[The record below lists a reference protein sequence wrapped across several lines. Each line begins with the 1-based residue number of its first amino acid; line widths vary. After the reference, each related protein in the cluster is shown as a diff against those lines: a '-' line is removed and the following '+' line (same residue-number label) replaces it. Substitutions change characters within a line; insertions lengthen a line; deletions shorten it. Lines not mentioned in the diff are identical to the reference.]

1 MRPNK
6 IESRIMNEPL
16 RITAELKTPVI
27 IQGYLTFDA
36 LMGALLFE
44 RYEDVEKA
52 HNDIPIKSEHGL
64 FHASAAQVE
73 IIDRGGVALVAN
85 LRATHDLDPDLLKK
99 NNKGT
104 KVHRKITLLKRQDF
118 GPVLNNYR
126 TITASKISWE
136 VVGDKFLIS
145 DLLKAAFF
153 IGKKRTA
160 GFGEIIKWSFENIET
175 DGLVST
181 DQNPLRPIPVERFQ
195 GNKLLPIVDTA
206 WKPAYW
212 NPENRSACY
221 APEPI
226 S

>member
-1 MRPNK
+1 
-6 IESRIMNEPL
+6 MNEPL

-73 IIDRGGVALVAN
+73 SIDRGGIALAAN
-85 LRATHDLDPDLLKK
+85 LRANHDLDPNLIKK
-99 NNKGT
+99 NKTGNKL
-104 KVHRKITLLKRQDF
+104 HRRLGLKRRSDY
-118 GPVLNNYR
+118 GTVLNSYR
-126 TITASKISWE
+126 TITATKISWD
-136 VVGDKFLIS
+136 VVGDYDKIF
-145 DLLKAAFF
+145 DLLGSAFF

-160 GFGEIIKWSFENIET
+160 GFGEIIKWSPENIET
-175 DGLVST
+175 DGLLGA
-181 DQNPLRPIPVERFQ
+181 DQNPLRPIPVERFK
-195 GNKLLPIVDTA
+195 GDKSLPIMDTA

-212 NPENRSACY
+212 NPENRAACY